1 MNRSRVGRRNKRR
14 RRDVAVLESRV
25 PLSSKNLSIE
35 GSGANFSSRGV
46 KTERQVDVI
55 LSTAALR

>member
-35 GSGANFSSRGV
+35 GSGENCFQG
-46 KTERQVDVI
+46 
-55 LSTAALR
+55 

>member
-1 MNRSRVGRRNKRR
+1 MNRSRVGRRNKR

-35 GSGANFSSRGV
+35 GSGENFSSRGV
-46 KTERQVDVI
+46 KTEGEVDVI